1 MTTDKNGALYET
13 LTKSISQYGSILAH
27 LIIPII
33 ATLFF
38 IQGFRTYVPG
48 IYAALFHVVF
58 QDPGWI
64 GSLMA
69 LLTLIIFFIPLFT
82 NKLCKRFGQKKIYLL
97 SIISMA
103 FLRLIIATHPSS
115 LVETILAGLL
125 IACYGIYISIFLKGL
140 VQNQMG
146 IDIKAK
152 ISIFSIAFI
161 GAFLIDMML
170 RTIGFSSDITL
181 ITIHLNPEMWYTLQ
195 YLWLVV
201 QIPLSLLLIWFAFR
215 SKSAVF
221 PEEKVKEA
229 EDLRN
234 EPWVLNAG
242 GLGMFFFLMFNLFLY
257 PSAIAEYTNTDYTI
271 INPIMIGGI
280 TLILIYL
287 LFGKEKIIYN
297 IKINTCFNLILL
309 LALAAFLFLGTTW
322 SYPIAIFMA
331 LSMTIMFLNV
341 HLLVTNMSTTRKKGV
356 QIKQF
361 SKLISYGLLFL
372 ILMTFLH
379 DFTTDYAFI
388 ISAFQ
393 GLGPL
398 LLFIAGCILAF
409 TTILAHYQFNKFE
422 KGRSS

>member
-1 MTTDKNGALYET
+1 
-13 LTKSISQYGSILAH
+13 
-27 LIIPII
+27 
-33 ATLFF
+33 
-38 IQGFRTYVPG
+38 
-48 IYAALFHVVF
+48 
-58 QDPGWI
+58 
-64 GSLMA
+64 
-69 LLTLIIFFIPLFT
+69 
-82 NKLCKRFGQKKIYLL
+82 
-97 SIISMA
+97 
-103 FLRLIIATHPSS
+103 LRLIIATHPSS